1 MDNSSN
7 NYHNRKY
14 KKSISILLNLIFYSM
29 LLLLVGILI
38 YPHTSFYYQKKFYSP
53 FEMRLNKDDIFLE
66 KGKSDK
72 LYVIAI
78 NKRVSYTST
87 DFKVAD
93 VNMVGKVYGNKV
105 GKAVIKA
112 KVDHREFKCRVHVID
127 INKDKL
133 TLSIGKS
140 KKLKIYGTWGKVT
153 WVSKNNN
160 IAKVNRFGKVVGINK
175 GKTTIIARVKGI
187 EITCKVT
194 IIK

>member
-7 NYHNRKY
+7 NNHNRKY
-14 KKSISILLNLIFYSM
+14 NKSISILLNLIFYSM

-38 YPHTSFYYQKKFYSP
+38 YPHTSFYYQKKIYSP
-53 FEMRLNKDDIFLE
+53 LEMRLNKDDIFLE

-78 NKRVSYTST
+78 NKRVSYSTT

-93 VNMVGKVYGNKV
+93 VNINGKVYGNKV

-112 KVDHREFKCRVHVID
+112 KVDHRELKCRVHVID

-140 KKLKIYGTWGKVT
+140 KKLKIYGTWSKVT
-153 WVSKNNN
+153 WVSKNNK
-160 IAKVNRFGKVVGINK
+160 IAKVNRFGKVVGVNK
-175 GKTTIIARVKGI
+175 GNTTIIAKVKGI

-194 IIK
+194 IVK